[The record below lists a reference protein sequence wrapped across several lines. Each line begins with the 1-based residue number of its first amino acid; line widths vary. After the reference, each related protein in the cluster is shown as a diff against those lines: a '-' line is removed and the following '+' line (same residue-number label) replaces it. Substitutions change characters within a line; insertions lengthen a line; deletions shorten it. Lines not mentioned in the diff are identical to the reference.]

1 MLDTPHSKT
10 YDDFLENLVFG
21 HCLMVGRQ
29 ILVLKVGVRLPV
41 PEPSCSPL
49 KIQHGL

>member
-10 YDDFLENLVFG
+10 YDDFLKNPVFG

-49 KIQHGL
+49 KIQYGL

>member
-10 YDDFLENLVFG
+10 YDDFLKNPVFG

-41 PEPSCSPL
+41 PEPFLPTT
-49 KIQHGL
+49 